1 MMLFFVFLKKEK
13 ILWHMRKCIAALEI
27 SKKSISLN
35 LNRVGAEFLPKSYLL
50 FSLYIFILEFFILC
64 CFQSLFLTN

>member
-1 MMLFFVFLKKEK
+1 
-13 ILWHMRKCIAALEI
+13 MRKCVAALEI
-27 SKKSISLN
+27 SKKSIRLN